1 MTFIPTKTQSM
12 APDGRRGSLVVGL
25 RRTATGEVYLL
36 DAGPRRWVVGSEGSC
51 DVQIGDDPFVSGVH
65 CVLERKPSGVLVVRD
80 RESRN
85 GTFVDGNPIEGA
97 ELRVGSY
104 LSIGRTTLV
113 AVAGA
118 GSAAQPRA
126 LELLRGRDPVL
137 RRTVEQA
144 LKAAQSECSV
154 LILGETGTGKDLLA
168 RVIHE
173 SSRRSSGAFVAVN
186 CGAIPREL
194 IASELFG
201 HEKGAFT
208 GATETRDG
216 YFMEANGGTLF
227 LDEMGELPIELQA
240 HLLRVLETKTVRRVG
255 SSLER
260 PVNVRIVAA
269 TNRTEGLGTESSR
282 LRNDLYHRLATVVL
296 GLPPLRDRLSDV
308 PELVDALLDEL
319 TPDYGRKQLTH
330 EAWIA
335 LQRYS
340 WPGNV
345 RELRHAVARAV
356 TLGGDTLEAHD
367 FFTDGMGPR
376 RRADLDLDEADPLL
390 APYESMMRGAME
402 QALAQYGSIRAAAA
416 ALGMPK
422 STFAD
427 RARQYGIVI
436 RKRPR
441 APEVRRAGGSTL
453 PLGQAAV
460 SAAEVMR
467 EAERQAGEIAAR
479 DVAASE
485 EVTGPMPV
493 VERESAES
501 IG

>member
-1 MTFIPTKTQSM
+1 
-12 APDGRRGSLVVGL
+12 
-25 RRTATGEVYLL
+25 
-36 DAGPRRWVVGSEGSC
+36 
-51 DVQIGDDPFVSGVH
+51 
-65 CVLERKPSGVLVVRD
+65 
-80 RESRN
+80 
-85 GTFVDGNPIEGA
+85 
-97 ELRVGSY
+97 
-104 LSIGRTTLV
+104 
-113 AVAGA
+113 
-118 GSAAQPRA
+118 
-126 LELLRGRDPVL
+126 
-137 RRTVEQA
+137 VEQA

-255 SSLER
+255 SSTER

-296 GLPPLRDRLSDV
+296 GLPPLRERLSDV

-335 LQRYS
+335 LQRHS

-367 FFTDGMGPR
+367 FFTGGMGPNR
-376 RRADLDLDEADPLL
+376 RTELAELDDADPLL

-441 APEVRRAGGSTL
+441 APEPRRAAGSTL

-460 SAAEVMR
+460 RAAEVMR
-467 EAERQAGEIAAR
+467 EVERQAGEAPGR

-485 EVTGPMPV
+485 EVTGPIPV
-493 VERESAES
+493 VERESAEL